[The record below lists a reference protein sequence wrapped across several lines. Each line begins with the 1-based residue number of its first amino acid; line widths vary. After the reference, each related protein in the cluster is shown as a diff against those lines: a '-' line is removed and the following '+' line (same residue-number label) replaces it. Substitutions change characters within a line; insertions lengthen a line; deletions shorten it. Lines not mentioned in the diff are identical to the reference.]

1 MVNNNSNQNV
11 HVCIVSISLGEG
23 GAERSTALLS
33 TMLTNLG
40 FGVTIVTLT
49 NRINYDFS
57 GSLFNLGLLKKDPDK
72 PWARWMRFRKLRKF
86 IKAQQFDI
94 IIDNRVKPLWKREL
108 FYLNYLYR
116 GQKLLYVMRSF
127 KKENYVTDKD
137 WMTRKMLHRT
147 KGIITVS
154 KEIAETMNQ
163 NYNTTHF
170 TPIYNPIEE
179 LPIKKPEKWDL
190 KPPYILFV
198 GRLDIEVKNLP
209 LLLDAY
215 SQSELPVLNV
225 PLIILGEGQEGE
237 SFIQKRA
244 QALGLTHKIIH
255 HAYTPD
261 VGWYLKNAK
270 FLVLSSRYE
279 GFPRV
284 LIEAL
289 SVGTPVVSVDCQSG
303 PKEIIQNER
312 NGLLVPNH
320 DVEALAKA
328 MSRMYL
334 EEQLY
339 HQTKAFAK
347 ESVQHLAMYNIAKQW
362 EEVILEAI
370 KE

>member
-11 HVCIVSISLGEG
+11 HVCLVSISLGEG

-33 TMLTNLG
+33 TMLIDLG
-40 FGVTIVTLT
+40 FRVTIVTLT
-49 NRINYDFS
+49 NRINYDYS

-72 PWARWMRFRKLRKF
+72 PWARLIRFRKLRKF
-86 IKAQQFDI
+86 IKTQQFDI
-94 IIDNRVKPLWKREL
+94 IIDNRVKPLWKREM

-127 KKENYVTDKD
+127 KKENYLTDKD
-137 WMTRKMLHRT
+137 WMTRKLLHRT
-147 KGIITVS
+147 KKIITVS

-179 LPIKKPEKWDL
+179 LTIQKPENWEIES
-190 KPPYILFV
+190 PYILFL
-198 GRLDIEVKNLP
+198 GRLDVEVKNLP

-215 SQSELPVLNV
+215 SQSQLPVLDV
-225 PLIILGEGQEGE
+225 PLIVLGEGQKGE
-237 SFIQKRA
+237 SYIKNRA
-244 QALGLTHKIIH
+244 QELGLSHKVIQH
-255 HAYTPD
+255 SYTPD

-303 PKEIIQNER
+303 PKEVIQNEK

-320 DVEALAKA
+320 DIEALANA
-328 MSRMYL
+328 MSRMFSDK
-334 EEQLY
+334 QLY
-339 HQTKAFAK
+339 YQTKAFAK
-347 ESVQHLAMYNIAKQW
+347 ESVQHLAMENIAKQW
-362 EEVILEAI
+362 EKVILEAI